1 MSIAIPTYAPGA
13 ISSYSEL
20 VTEIRDMMDDADY
33 SQEAIDRALRKS
45 EAEFNRTLRTPD
57 METRAI
63 FTINEELTALP
74 ADFLEMR
81 FIFAE
86 GMPDQPLTSMSPA
99 GMLQTYYGR
108 SGYPSAYTIEGSTLR
123 VGPVG
128 TVPVEMVYYKRIEA
142 LSDAQVSNWLLRKHP
157 DLYVA
162 GVMYHLARRERDAD
176 GMAQAAQE
184 VATLI
189 DSIKQAALAARWGSA
204 PLTPRGVQQVS
215 RRVRI

>member
-33 SQEAIDRALRKS
+33 SQEAIDRALRKA

-57 METRAI
+57 METRAV
-63 FTINEELTALP
+63 FTIVGELTTLP
-74 ADFLEMR
+74 DDFLEMR
-81 FIFAE
+81 FIFVE
-86 GMPDQPLTSMSPA
+86 GMPDQPLASMSPA
-99 GMLQTYYGR
+99 GMLSTYYGR
-108 SGYPSAYTIEGSTLR
+108 SGCPVAYTIEGGSLR

-128 TVPVEMVYYKRIEA
+128 NAAVEMVYYQRIPA

-162 GVMYHLARRERDAD
+162 GVMYHLARRERDAE
-176 GMAQAAQE
+176 GQAQAAQE
-184 VATLI
+184 VA
-189 DSIKQAALAARWGSA
+189 ALTDAIRTDALKRRWGAA
-204 PLTPRGVQQVS
+204 PLVARGVQQVS

>member
-13 ISSYSEL
+13 INSYTEL
-20 VTEIRDMMDDADY
+20 VTEIRDMMDDGDY
-33 SQEAIDRALRKS
+33 AQEAIDRALRKA

-57 METRAI
+57 METRAVM
-63 FTINEELTALP
+63 TLVDELTALP
-74 ADFLEMR
+74 VDFLEMR
-81 FIFAE
+81 VIFVE
-86 GMPDQPLTSMSPA
+86 GMPDAPLASMSPA
-99 GMLQTYYGR
+99 GMLQSYYGR
-108 SGYPSAYTIEGSTLR
+108 AGTPMAYTIEGNSLR

-128 TVPVEMVYYKRIEA
+128 TAPIEMVYYARIPG

-184 VATLI
+184 VSTLTE
-189 DSIKQAALAARWGSA
+189 SIKNAALRARWGAA
-204 PLTPRGVQQVS
+204 PLTPRGMGQV
-215 RRVRI
+215 RGVRV

>member
-1 MSIAIPTYAPGA
+1 MSIAIPTFAPGA
-13 ISSYSEL
+13 ISNYSEL

-33 SQEAIDRALRKS
+33 SQTSIDRALRKA

-57 METRAI
+57 METRAV
-63 FTINEELTALP
+63 FTIADELTALP

-81 FIFAE
+81 FIFVE
-86 GMPDQPLTSMSPA
+86 GMPDQPLASMSPS
-99 GMLQTYYGR
+99 GMLSTYYGR
-108 SGYPSAYTIEGSTLR
+108 SGIPVAYTIEGSNLR

-128 TVPVEMVYYKRIEA
+128 TAAVEMVYYQRIPA

-162 GVMYHLARRERDAD
+162 GVMYHLARRERDAE
-176 GMAQAAQE
+176 GQAQAAQE
-184 VATLI
+184 VSALTDAI
-189 DSIKQAALAARWGSA
+189 RTAALSARWGSA

-215 RRVRI
+215 RRVRM

>member
-33 SQEAIDRALRKS
+33 AQDAIDRALRKA

-57 METRAI
+57 METRTV
-63 FTINEELTALP
+63 FTITDELTALP

-81 FIFAE
+81 FIFVE
-86 GMPDQPLTSMSPA
+86 GMPDQPLASMSPA

-108 SGYPSAYTIEGSTLR
+108 SGCPVAYTIEGNSLR

-128 TVPVEMVYYKRIEA
+128 RAAVEMVYYQRIMG
-142 LSDAQVSNWLLRKHP
+142 LSDADVSNWLLRKHP

-162 GVMYHLARRERDAD
+162 GVLYHLARRERDAD

-184 VATLI
+184 VSALT
-189 DSIKQAALAARWGSA
+189 DAIKRAALQARWGSA
-204 PLTPRGVQQVS
+204 PLTPRGIQQVS
-215 RRVRI
+215 RQVRI

>member
-1 MSIAIPTYAPGA
+1 MPIAIPTYAPGA

-33 SQEAIDRALRKS
+33 SQAAIDRALRKA

-57 METRAI
+57 METRSV
-63 FTINEELTALP
+63 FTITDELTALP

-81 FIFAE
+81 FIFVE
-86 GMPDQPLTSMSPA
+86 GMPDQPLASMSPA
-99 GMLQTYYGR
+99 GMLQSYYGR
-108 SGYPSAYTIEGSTLR
+108 SGCPMAYTIEGNTIR

-128 TVPVEMVYYKRIEA
+128 KAAVEMVYYQRISG

-162 GVMYHLARRERDAD
+162 GVLYHLARRERDAD

-184 VATLI
+184 VSALT
-189 DSIKQAALAARWGSA
+189 DAIKTAAIKARWGSA
-204 PLTPRGVQQVS
+204 PLTPRGMGQVS
-215 RRVRI
+215 RRVRV